1 MSNEIIKMSD
11 IQKVYRTEEME
22 THAVAGISF
31 SINKGEYVAI
41 SGPSGCGKSTLLSM
55 MGLLDSPDSGT
66 YFLNGKNVTD
76 FSRGQLADVR
86 NQEIG
91 FVFQSFNLIESLTVA
106 NNVRLPLVYRKNF
119 TEKEMDKRVADVLD
133 VVGMSHRAK
142 HMPTQLSGG
151 QQQRVA
157 IARAIIGEPSII
169 LADEPTGNL
178 DSKSAST
185 IMELLKTQHQKGA
198 TICIVTHDPRYV
210 KDATRTINLMDGK
223 LVSESAKSGEQ
234 EYLDPEKQ
242 AVTEE

>member
-1 MSNEIIKMSD
+1 MLNELIRMNDIK
-11 IQKVYRTEEME
+11 KVYRTDEME

-31 SINKGEYVAI
+31 TIKKGEYVAI

-66 YFLNGKNVTD
+66 YTLNGKSVMEL
-76 FSRGQLADVR
+76 SKGQLADVR

-106 NNVRLPLVYRKNF
+106 NNVRLPLVYRKNLS
-119 TEKEMDKRVADVLD
+119 EKEKDKRVSDVLD

-178 DSKSAST
+178 DSKSANM
-185 IMELLKTQHQKGA
+185 IMELLKYQHQKGA

-210 KDATRTINLMDGK
+210 KDATRTINLMDGR
-223 LVSESAKSGEQ
+223 LVSVSSEDGFSTDVNTDTQVVA
-234 EYLDPEKQ
+234 
-242 AVTEE
+242 